1 MPVARSSSIPT
12 RLRPRRHGS
21 RSSGGSRTR
30 ASRSNS
36 AGSGCVYFETRGV
49 ERLYGGLEP
58 ALKRALKAVGP
69 GWDAR
74 AGAAKRRF
82 AALAAANVARSG
94 QVLVV
99 SDEQAREFLAP
110 LPLTLLPL
118 RGRRREELREL
129 GITKVG
135 ELAGLPGGAV
145 AERLGPD
152 GRRAWGL
159 ARGGSSRRV
168 RGRKP
173 AAELLET
180 LEFPEAVG
188 NELTLR
194 RSLGVLLDR
203 LLARP
208 ERGGRAL
215 RKLALSAR
223 LVGGGSWRRTVT
235 LRDATAEPARLRAAL
250 GPKLL
255 DLPAPVVALTL
266 EVLDPRGVGGQPA
279 RARPAGGGRAARASA
294 GRASP
299 GERRDRVGLRLH
311 RRGGRAV
318 VASAGT
324 ASAARSARRLNQ
336 PAAGARRGARRRLA
350 ARGQPVRR
358 SRSCARSGA
367 WSTAGGRR
375 SRSAAATSTS
385 CSRAGSTRSSSTTR
399 RWAAG
404 SASEGH
410 DGDALRR
417 SARTRS
423 TKPPGGAWRLS
434 TRARLA
440 PGIRKPCATPRGG
453 ASEERSW
460 PATRELALRRGTR
473 PPPRARRSSRRG
485 PRGRGDRRLRTPGG
499 RSMSRTTA
507 AAGRP

>member
-1 MPVARSSSIPT
+1 MFVIACIVIPGFEL
-12 RLRPRRHGS
+12 RAALRARPRLQSAPAALAPEPGS
-21 RSSGGSRTR
+21 EPLLGPVT
-30 ASRSNS
+30 AAAEA
-36 AGSGCVYFETRGV
+36 AGVRPGMRLGEALATCPSLQLVDPDPAAAEEGWEQIVRRLEDAGIAVDPAGPGCAYFETRGV

-74 AGAAKRRF
+74 LGAAHRRF

-94 QVLVV
+94 QALIV
-99 SDEQAREFLAP
+99 SDEHAREFLSP
-110 LPLTLLPL
+110 LPLTLIPMEA
-118 RGRRREELREL
+118 GRREELHEL
-129 GITKVG
+129 GITKLG

-152 GRRAWGL
+152 GRRAWSL

-215 RKLALSAR
+215 RKLALAAR

-266 EVLDPRGVGGQPA
+266 EVLILAESVGSQLELVQPEGA
-279 RARPAGGGRAARASA
+279 ELRAHLT
-294 GRASP
+294 
-299 GERRDRVGLRLH
+299 EGLRQV
-311 RRGGRAV
+311 R
-318 VASAGT
+318 
-324 ASAARSARRLNQ
+324 
-336 PAAGARRGARRRLA
+336 AGAGSGSVCTVVEVAPWSRLPE
-350 ARGQPVRR
+350 Q
-358 SRSCARSGA
+358 
-367 WSTAGGRR
+367 
-375 SRSAAATSTS
+375 
-385 CSRAGSTRSSSTTR
+385 RA
-399 RWAAG
+399 
-404 SASEGH
+404 
-410 DGDALRR
+410 L
-417 SARTRS
+417 
-423 TKPPGGAWRLS
+423 LV
-434 TRARLA
+434 
-440 PGIRKPCATPRGG
+440 PR
-453 ASEERSW
+453 
-460 PATRELALRRGTR
+460 
-473 PPPRARRSSRRG
+473 
-485 PRGRGDRRLRTPGG
+485 DD
-499 RSMSRTTA
+499 
-507 AAGRP
+507 